1 MNNVTVVIPSYNTS
15 TYIKDCLKIFLKS
28 TCINEI
34 IIGDDFSRVS
44 ELEKLEEIVF
54 ELKKETKKEII
65 LIKNN
70 KNKGAFENKKNLV
83 QESTNQLVYVFDADN
98 IPQKNIDQTIE
109 KILSNAQDNFIYVP
123 SKIYQFESYYII
135 SKLLSIFNSKY
146 RVRLSKKDMLI
157 DIEMV
162 RDYILNDTDYTIDKN
177 LMWVLSVG
185 NYFVNK
191 KGFNKHV
198 AEEYEKFSSIN
209 VSNDFLA
216 VCYFHLTSGGK
227 IKLIE
232 NFYHFHRKRKD
243 SAAFL
248 LGDEFFESIQIFK
261 KKFMD

>member
-109 KILSNAQDNFIYVP
+109 KILSNA
-123 SKIYQFESYYII
+123 
-135 SKLLSIFNSKY
+135 
-146 RVRLSKKDMLI
+146 
-157 DIEMV
+157 
-162 RDYILNDTDYTIDKN
+162 
-177 LMWVLSVG
+177 
-185 NYFVNK
+185 
-191 KGFNKHV
+191 
-198 AEEYEKFSSIN
+198 
-209 VSNDFLA
+209 
-216 VCYFHLTSGGK
+216 
-227 IKLIE
+227 
-232 NFYHFHRKRKD
+232 
-243 SAAFL
+243 
-248 LGDEFFESIQIFK
+248 
-261 KKFMD
+261 